1 VSLPAGAD
9 IDAALPWLVA
19 LLALLPAFALS
30 VLMAL
35 RGRVGARL
43 VGVQLA
49 SSVAVLI
56 LVAMSFAFD
65 QPSLLDLPLTLV
77 LLSLPG
83 TLVMALFLER
93 WL

>member
-1 VSLPAGAD
+1 MNLPAGAD
-9 IDAALPWLVA
+9 LGAGWPWMLA

-30 VLMAL
+30 AAMAL
-35 RGRVGARL
+35 RGSVGARL
-43 VGVQLA
+43 VAAQLA
-49 SSVAVLI
+49 SSVAVLA
-56 LVAMSFAFD
+56 LVTMSFAFD
-65 QPSLLDLPLTLV
+65 QSSLLDLPLTLV